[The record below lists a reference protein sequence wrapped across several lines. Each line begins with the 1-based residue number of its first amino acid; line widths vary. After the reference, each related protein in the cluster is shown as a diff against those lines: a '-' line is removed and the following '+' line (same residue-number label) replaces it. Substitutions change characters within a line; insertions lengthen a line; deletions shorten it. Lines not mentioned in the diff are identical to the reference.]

1 MQMIEGTL
9 TIKRFA
15 DKAVGGLFAS
25 NVPKTQQADEHMSSM
40 KDLEE
45 PVQALG
51 VSERRRQIELED
63 SIRVGL
69 KAGMGSRQNAPAEW
83 IGQYFVHLWLILNM

>member
-1 MQMIEGTL
+1 MIEGTL

-15 DKAVGGLFAS
+15 DNAVGGLFSS
-25 NVPKTQQADEHMSSM
+25 NVHRKQQADETNSSIE
-40 KDLEE
+40 DVEE
-45 PVQALG
+45 PVQALS

-83 IGQYFVHLWLILNM
+83 IGQFSVCIRLILNM